1 MFRPRHGTVGR
12 AYVALV
18 LATLAALLV
27 SACGVTRGEDTQGL
41 HRLRM
46 MVPNSPGGGYDL
58 TARTAVKI
66 MEDNDLTGRV
76 EVFNV
81 IGAGGTVAMA
91 RLMNEKGNGDLMMMM
106 GLGVVGATY
115 TNGSSAR
122 ASDATALAKMVEEQ
136 EGILVPADSPF
147 KTVQDLVAAWKAD
160 PAKVTIGGG
169 SSPGGPDHL
178 FPMET
183 ARAAGVDPS
192 EVNYVSYDGGGDL
205 LTAMLGK
212 KIAAGT
218 TGLGEFVDQIEA
230 GQVRVLAVSGDERVE
245 GVDAPTLTEAGID
258 LTFTNW
264 RGILAPPG
272 ISEDAKTAMVKVLEE
287 LHGTDGWKEAL
298 VKNGW
303 TDAFHDR
310 CRVRAVPEGPGPAG
324 LLDPDRTG
332 ADVSA
337 PESPNAATGGDAK
350 DVEPQQE
357 LRSTARST
365 SCARC
370 WSLVGA
376 FLIYDALSLA
386 GGFAK
391 VDPVGPKFF
400 PLVIGV
406 RFAGDGRHLGVAI
419 ARGSVG
425 EADAGRGHR
434 PRRAQ
439 RLAHGRPAGCD
450 VRRHHRAGG
459 TARLGDNGRPAVRR
473 LPRRYWAASATYST
487 S

>member
-1 MFRPRHGTVGR
+1 M
-12 AYVALV
+12 LV
-18 LATLAALLV
+18 IAVIAALLV
-27 SACGVTRGEDTQGL
+27 TACGVTRGEEASGL

-58 TARTAVKI
+58 TARTAVKV
-66 MEDNDLTGRV
+66 MEDEDITGRV

-91 RLMNEKGNGDLMMMM
+91 RLMNERGNGDLMMMM

-115 TNGSSAR
+115 TNGSKAR
-122 ASDATALAKMVEEQ
+122 ASDATALAKVVEEQ

-147 KTVQDLVAAWKAD
+147 KTVNDFVAAWKAD
-160 PAKVTIGGG
+160 PAKVTVGGG

-183 ARAAGVDPS
+183 ARAVGVDPTK
-192 EVNYVSYDGGGDL
+192 VNFVSYDGGGDL
-205 LTAMLGK
+205 LTALLGK

-218 TGLGEFVDQIEA
+218 SGLGEYVDQIEA

-303 TDAFHDR
+303 TDAFQ
-310 CRVRAVPEGPGPAG
+310 
-324 LLDPDRTG
+324 TG
-332 ADVSA
+332 AEFEQFLKDQDQRVS
-337 PESPNAATGGDAK
+337 S
-350 DVEPQQE
+350 
-357 LRSTARST
+357 
-365 SCARC
+365 
-370 WSLVGA
+370 
-376 FLIYDALSLA
+376 
-386 GGFAK
+386 
-391 VDPVGPKFF
+391 
-400 PLVIGV
+400 
-406 RFAGDGRHLGVAI
+406 
-419 ARGSVG
+419 
-425 EADAGRGHR
+425 
-434 PRRAQ
+434 
-439 RLAHGRPAGCD
+439 
-450 VRRHHRAGG
+450 
-459 TARLGDNGRPAVRR
+459 
-473 LPRRYWAASATYST
+473 
-487 S
+487 

>member
-1 MFRPRHGTVGR
+1 MFRPWDGTVGR

-18 LATLAALLV
+18 LVTLAALLV

-192 EVNYVSYDGGGDL
+192 AVNYVSYDGGGDL
-205 LTAMLGK
+205 LTALLGK

-303 TDAFHDR
+303 TDAFQ
-310 CRVRAVPEGPGPAG
+310 
-324 LLDPDRTG
+324 TG
-332 ADVSA
+332 AEFEQFLKDQDQRVS
-337 PESPNAATGGDAK
+337 STLT
-350 DVEPQQE
+350 E
-357 LRSTARST
+357 LG
-365 SCARC
+365 
-370 WSLVGA
+370 LM
-376 FLIYDALSLA
+376 
-386 GGFAK
+386 
-391 VDPVGPKFF
+391 
-400 PLVIGV
+400 
-406 RFAGDGRHLGVAI
+406 
-419 ARGSVG
+419 
-425 EADAGRGHR
+425 
-434 PRRAQ
+434 
-439 RLAHGRPAGCD
+439 
-450 VRRHHRAGG
+450 
-459 TARLGDNGRPAVRR
+459 
-473 LPRRYWAASATYST
+473 
-487 S
+487 